1 MPESYGKKQRRNV
14 KAKKQAARDERR
26 LARAKRKSDREAG
39 LIEPG
44 TPIQA
49 TPPED
54 LALTPLPT
62 AEGRADE
69 EEGPAT

>member
-44 TPIQA
+44 TPIQP
-49 TPPED
+49 TDPED
-54 LALTPLPT
+54 LALTPFPS
-62 AEGRADE
+62 AESGAE
-69 EEGPAT
+69 EERPAT

>member
-44 TPIQA
+44 PPIQA
-49 TPPED
+49 NDPED
-54 LALTPLPT
+54 LALTPLPST
-62 AEGRADE
+62 GSEAEEDR
-69 EEGPAT
+69 PAT

>member
-39 LIEPG
+39 LIAPG
-44 TPIQA
+44 SPIQA
-49 TPPED
+49 TDPED
-54 LALTPLPT
+54 LALTPLPSGE
-62 AEGRADE
+62 AES
-69 EEGPAT
+69 EEGQPAS

>member
-26 LARAKRKSDREAG
+26 VARAKRKSDREAG

-44 TPIQA
+44 TPIRA
-49 TPPED
+49 TDPED
-54 LALTPLPT
+54 LALTPLPSGEAG
-62 AEGRADE
+62 AEEDR
-69 EEGPAT
+69 PAT